1 MSPVQS
7 SRCHCRAPRA
17 TWRLKWKEGRKRDS
31 IHSIH
36 PGTAPRGAPGLERA
50 QSGMR
55 GTVQPPWPKCCR
67 VPSQGS
73 AQAQGLLFPPAKSNF
88 SRSLPLTPQRFP
100 SVPLCPQHSTCSSHP
115 AEKATKLQFFRT
127 TVLAQEPQMSTLHWT
142 GIYLSR
148 ATGGSHWR
156 QPLQATSSREKGCV
170 S

>member
-1 MSPVQS
+1 MERGEEMGQHSQHSPWHCSKGS
-7 SRCHCRAPRA
+7 SWAGKGSEWDEGNCAA
-17 TWRLKWKEGRKRDS
+17 TL
-31 IHSIH
+31 
-36 PGTAPRGAPGLERA
+36 A
-50 QSGMR
+50 
-55 GTVQPPWPKCCR
+55 KCCR

-73 AQAQGLLFPPAKSNF
+73 AQAQGLLFPPAKSNL

-115 AEKATKLQFFRT
+115 AENATKLQFFRT

-148 ATGGSHWR
+148 AAGGSHWR
-156 QPLQATSSREKGCV
+156 QPLQATSSRERGCV